1 VKDEPIKSA
10 AQRPTL
16 DQRFG
21 DQPEV
26 IAELHALRDDV
37 ERALAN
43 GALAHEVEGMVQ
55 ERMRE
60 IGRRV
65 FAGWATDDQQTPAS
79 QPPPGAIKHEKKTPV
94 ANGLRAGR
102 GDRANLA
109 FEAARSDSAS
119 FFRAPPV
126 APSRRFVAP
135 GARPGRFWGRRIL
148 CPRRRARA

>member
-1 VKDEPIKSA
+1 MKDEPVQYA
-10 AQRPTL
+10 PQRPTL

-21 DQPEV
+21 DQPEL

-65 FAGWATDDQQTPAS
+65 FAGWATDDQQMPAS
-79 QPPPGAIKHEKKTPV
+79 QPPPGAVKHAKK
-94 ANGLRAGR
+94 NSSGKRSSGR
-102 GDRANLA
+102 S
-109 FEAARSDSAS
+109 RSSS
-119 FFRAPPV
+119 KSGV
-126 APSRRFVAP
+126 
-135 GARPGRFWGRRIL
+135 
-148 CPRRRARA
+148 